1 MLHVPQIGVLVV
13 GDVVYNVVHL
23 YLTESGGSSGID
35 SWLAALDVAEALRPA
50 TVIAGTRLRRKGRP
64 GPISGRARLLDL
76 RAPTAGDLGIGRG
89 VLPRHASAAPHTT
102 EFRRAVGRRARTVPI
117 GVSAARRRLM
127 T

>member
-50 TVIAGTRLRRKGRP
+50 TVIAGHKDAAQRTTRPNFRP
-64 GPISGRARLLDL
+64 REA
-76 RAPTAGDLGIGRG
+76 T
-89 VLPRHASAAPHTT
+89 
-102 EFRRAVGRRARTVPI
+102 
-117 GVSAARRRLM
+117 
-127 T
+127 